1 MKITLLQIDKTDQ
14 KWVDEGFELYL
25 KRIQHY
31 VPFAVS
37 TIVYP
42 KSNRNKSID
51 QQKKEE
57 AILLLKEFNKF
68 DLIVLLDE
76 NGQQFTS
83 LDFSMQINKWNL
95 SGKKNL
101 AFVIGG
107 PYGFDELI
115 YEKVKNKISLS
126 KMTFSHQMVRVF
138 LIEQLYRS
146 YTILKGEKYHHE

>member
-14 KWVDEGFELYL
+14 KWVDEGFEIYL

-31 VPFAVS
+31 VPFSVS

-42 KSNRNKSID
+42 KSNRNKSLE
-51 QQKKEE
+51 QQKKDE
-57 AILLLKEFNKF
+57 ALLLLKEFNKF
-68 DLIVLLDE
+68 DFIVLLDE
-76 NGQQFTS
+76 DGQQFTS
-83 LDFSMQINKWNL
+83 LDFSIQINKWNL

-138 LIEQLYRS
+138 LIEQLYRA
-146 YTILKGEKYHHE
+146 YTILKGEKYHHQ